1 MRVLFSIF
9 PGAAHLYPVVPL
21 ARALLGAGHEVRVA
35 SHPEM
40 TDAITAAGLMA
51 VVVGAP
57 VDVPTLVQASAAD
70 ARLDRVADML
80 DIAPGDPGNR
90 RNVIRYYMLA
100 GFSLYHPAQVPAGER
115 TATDDLVDFA
125 RAWQPDLVLWDPLS
139 FAAPIAARAA
149 GAAHARVLWG
159 LDYFGWMRSSANRRL
174 WQPGSDPLAEAA
186 QPTLERHG
194 QDVTEEALLGQWSI
208 DLMPARM
215 RLTDEVR
222 YLPVRRVPYTGAA
235 PVPDW
240 LYGPAER
247 PRVCLTLGVSTRKM
261 FAEEAGFP
269 LSELLEMADGQ
280 DLELVATLDRDQ
292 LASVRRIPDNVR
304 TIDYLPLDLLLPTTS
319 AIVHHGS
326 VGTFGVAAAH
336 RVPQLITPVEGGDG
350 VVVARY
356 LEERGAG
363 LATETGEFTAQELQK
378 LLTRL
383 LQEPSFR
390 AGADALYADAL
401 ATPSPNDV
409 VPALKELTALH
420 RRRRG

>member
-1 MRVLFSIF
+1 MRVLFTIF

-21 ARALLGAGHEVRVA
+21 ARALLGAGHEVRIA
-35 SHPEM
+35 CHPEM
-40 TDAITAAGLMA
+40 TDAVTAAGLMA
-51 VVVGAP
+51 VEVGER
-57 VDVPTLVQASAAD
+57 VDVPALVQACASD
-70 ARLDRVADML
+70 PRLDRVADAL

-100 GFSLYHPAQVPAGER
+100 GFSLYHPAELPAGAR
-115 TATDDLVDFA
+115 TMTDDLVRFA

-139 FAAPIAARAA
+139 FAAPVAARAC

-159 LDYFGWMRSSANRRL
+159 LDYFGWMRSSVNRRRWAQGADL
-174 WQPGSDPLAEAA
+174 LAEAA
-186 QPTLERHG
+186 QPMLRRHG
-194 QDVTEEALLGQWSI
+194 QEFTEEALLGQWSI

-215 RLTDEVR
+215 RLTEEVR

-240 LYGPAER
+240 LHGPAER
-247 PRVCLTLGVSTRKM
+247 PRVVLTLGVSTRKM

-269 LSELLEMADGQ
+269 ISELLEMVDGQ

-304 TIDYLPLDLLLPTTS
+304 TVDYLPLDLLLPTTS

-350 VVVARY
+350 VVVAGY
-356 LEERGAG
+356 LQERGAG
-363 LATETGEFTAQELQK
+363 LSTGTGGFTAQELQK

-383 LQEPSFR
+383 LQEASFR
-390 AGADALYADAL
+390 AGADALYTDAL

-409 VPALKELTALH
+409 VPVLERLTDLH
-420 RRRRG
+420 SRRTG